1 MIHVRARARVFVA
14 GALALCAGCATVH
27 HSPASPRIQFGVDGG
42 FYYLKNDQRTPIGL
56 LGGDLPS
63 LVAPDDEAIQ
73 FARRGRRELAIGVP
87 TYLAGVA
94 AIVIGAAV
102 AKPPGWA
109 VAGGGLAVVGVGAS
123 LMGAG
128 AVNLIDA
135 VHTYNDHVAPGLP

>member
-1 MIHVRARARVFVA
+1 MIRVRARARVFVT
-14 GALALCAGCATVH
+14 GALALWAGCATVH
-27 HSPASPRIQFGVDGG
+27 RSPASPRIQLGVDGG
-42 FYYLKNDQRTPIGL
+42 FYYLKNDRRTPIGP
-56 LGGDLPS
+56 LGGDLSS
-63 LVAPDDEAIQ
+63 LVATDEEAIQ
-73 FARRGRRELAIGVP
+73 FARRGRRELAIGIP

-109 VAGGGLAVVGVGAS
+109 VAGGGLAAVGVGVS

-135 VHTYNDHVAPGLP
+135 VHAYNDHIAAGMP